1 MAFPISPTNGQ
12 QANINGITYTYSNTL
27 PAWTVSTSV
36 SNTFVSISV
45 SANVNS
51 GNILNTGLISTTGNI
66 TGSYILGNGSQLTGV
81 STGSAGNISN
91 GTSNVNVVSS
101 GGNVSVGVGG
111 TGNVAVFATTG
122 EYVTGVVSASGNIT
136 GSNISTTGVLQ
147 APAAVS
153 TNGIT
158 VNANTVAADYTI
170 AAGNNGMSAGP
181 MTVANGITVTI
192 ASGSTW
198 VVV

>member
-1 MAFPISPTNGQ
+1 MAFPTSPTNGQ

>member
-1 MAFPISPTNGQ
+1 MAFPTSPTNGQ

-181 MTVANGITVTI
+181 MTVANGITVTVS
-192 ASGSTW
+192 SGSTW
-198 VVV
+198 TVV

>member
-181 MTVANGITVTI
+181 MTVANGITVTVS
-192 ASGSTW
+192 SGSTW
-198 VVV
+198 TVV